1 MMRLTMGLSALV
13 MAGCGASDG
22 NGGQPGA
29 GAPVSFED
37 QAAMTPCDAVEVLA
51 VSMEADIPF
60 LGLSRPPEEGEGFP
74 NDRITALQPWGYT
87 CKHGILGGWNEG
99 DPDSHVF
106 RCTIFEAS
114 SLRFEE
120 EMPNAQA
127 AFDEAKATLDECL
140 PEGWTAREDS
150 GGKGE
155 EAQTFI
161 YERASDIERSE
172 TADFYMYPIMLR
184 KAFFRSPESRGGPW
198 GWIVDVAFQQP
209 ELAKAEPAGE

>member
-1 MMRLTMGLSALV
+1 MMRITVGLSALIL
-13 MAGCGASDG
+13 AGCGASGGDG
-22 NGGQPGA
+22 ETPGA
-29 GAPVSFED
+29 GAPVSVED
-37 QAAMTPCDAVEVLA
+37 QAAMSACEAVEALA
-51 VSMEADIPF
+51 ISMEADIPF
-60 LGLSRPPEEGEGFP
+60 KGLSQEAAEGEGYP
-74 NDRITALQPWGYT
+74 RDLVTALKPWGYT
-87 CKHGILGGWNEG
+87 CKHGILGGWNDG

-127 AFDEAKATLDECL
+127 AFDEAKATLDSCL

-172 TADFYMYPIMLR
+172 TADFYMHSIMLR

-198 GWIVDVAFQQP
+198 GWIVDVAFQQT
-209 ELAKAEPAGE
+209 EVAEAEPASE